1 MISIELDMMSIICI
15 RNVVSV
21 VRCNE
26 LVVYKRIIIKI
37 FLLKELISNIY

>member
-15 RNVVSV
+15 RNVVLV

-26 LVVYKRIIIKI
+26 LVVYKFIIRK
-37 FLLKELISNIY
+37 FFFKRSD